1 MSWLGAFVGL
11 AFMGIGLMFFAPRQL
26 EAVADTVWH
35 SFGRSFLA
43 GLFAQPL
50 LLPLL
55 ALLVVGLAITI
66 VGILVVPFAVAAFVA
81 AVLLSAVGGYLA
93 VARTVG
99 EIYLRRRMAK
109 GLRVTGWLTYRYLFY
124 GLLGVLMIWVPPVFF
139 GRIPVAGTIMT
150 VSAALLTWILVTAGF
165 GATLVSRGGI
175 RGTVVRRIDRA
186 LSDERFW
193 DPSGLLA
200 RPRSKRRS
208 AS

>member
-1 MSWLGAFVGL
+1 
-11 AFMGIGLMFFAPRQL
+11 
-26 EAVADTVWH
+26 VWH

-66 VGILVVPFAVAAFVA
+66 VGILVVPFAVAAFGVA
-81 AVLLSAVGGYLA
+81 LFLAVVGGYLA

-109 GLRVTGWLTYRYLFY
+109 GLRVSGWLTYRYLFY
-124 GLLGVLMIWVPPVFF
+124 GLLGLLMIWIPPVLF
-139 GRIPVAGTIMT
+139 GRIPIAGALMT
-150 VSAALLTWILVTAGF
+150 VIAAVLTWIVVTAGF
-165 GATLVSRGGI
+165 GATLVSRAGI
-175 RGTVVRRIDRA
+175 RGTIVRRIDRA
-186 LSDERFW
+186 LTDEHLW
-193 DPSGLLA
+193 EPDALLSRQRTR
-200 RPRSKRRS
+200 RPS